1 MQILTVDVGTGTQ
14 DIYLFQSGIA
24 PENGFKLIM
33 PSPTMMIRQQIQA
46 ATARGD
52 DLLLTGVTMGGG
64 PNTWAA
70 EDHRKAGH
78 KIYATPPAARTFNDD
93 LELVRRE
100 MGIEVISEDEA
111 EGLDLPHIEFR
122 DFDYQAI
129 VQAFASF
136 GTAINPD
143 IVAVAVFDHGAAPP
157 QVSDRK
163 FRFEYINSRIRDSNS
178 LSAFAYLSSD
188 IPPAMT
194 RMKSV
199 VESSADFDCPLVLMD
214 TAPAA
219 ILGATLDPVVASRDR
234 CMVANIGNFH
244 TLAFRLGTSGIEGV
258 FEHHTGLIDTDRL
271 ESLLESLAD
280 GTLSNDDVFDENG
293 HGAVIIEPEPLPL
306 NEGSHDVY
314 VTGPRQS
321 MMRASRLRAH
331 YAVPFGD
338 MMLSGCFGLLAASAD
353 LLPAYSDPIQAAL
366 HGENAHVA
374 PWDA

>member
-14 DIYLFQSGIA
+14 DIYLFQSGVA

-33 PSPTMMIRQQIQA
+33 PSPTMMIRQQVQA
-46 ATARGD
+46 ATARGE

-70 EDHRKAGH
+70 EDHLRAGH
-78 KIYATPPAARTFNDD
+78 KIYATTPAARTFNDD
-93 LELVRRE
+93 LALVRRE
-100 MGIEVISEDEA
+100 MGIEVVSEDEA
-111 EGLDLPHIEFR
+111 EGLDLPRIELR
-122 DFDYQAI
+122 DFDYKAI
-129 VQAFASF
+129 AQAFASF

-143 IVAVAVFDHGAAPP
+143 AVAVAVFDHGAAPP

-163 FRFEYINSRIRDSNS
+163 FRFDYINSRIRDHNN

-194 RMKSV
+194 RMQSV
-199 VESSADFDCPLVLMD
+199 VESSTDFDCPLVLMD

-219 ILGATLDPVVASRDR
+219 ILGATFDPVVASRER
-234 CMVANIGNFH
+234 SMVANIGNFH

-258 FEHHTGLIDTDRL
+258 FEHHTGLIDTGRL
-271 ESLLESLAD
+271 ESLLEALAD
-280 GTLSNDDVFDENG
+280 GSLSNDEIFAENG

-306 NEGSHDVY
+306 NAGDHDVY

-321 MMRASRLRAH
+321 MMQASRLRAH

-338 MMLSGCFGLLAASAD
+338 MMLSGCFGLLAACAY
-353 LLPAYSDPIQAAL
+353 LLPDLGEQIHAAL
-366 HGENAHVA
+366 RGEHSNVA